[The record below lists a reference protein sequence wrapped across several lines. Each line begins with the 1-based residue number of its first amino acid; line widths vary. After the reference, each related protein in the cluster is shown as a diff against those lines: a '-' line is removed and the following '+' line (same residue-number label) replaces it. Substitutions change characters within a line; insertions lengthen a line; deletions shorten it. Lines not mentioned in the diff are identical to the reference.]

1 MMHSGGYSHIA
12 RQHYRL
18 PLLPLLRTNIIISR
32 RPIIIIVV
40 ASITYYVLRIT
51 ITPAACYLLVAC
63 YYAIAPHKNTCAII
77 SIIIIIANT
86 KRLKVGSNTK
96 LRYFLFLLLVCYF

>member
-1 MMHSGGYSHIA
+1 MGDTIASTSSHDIT
-12 RQHYRL
+12 RQHY
-18 PLLPLLRTNIIISR
+18 LLPLLRINIIISR

-40 ASITYYVLRIT
+40 ASITYYVLLLLLLL
-51 ITPAACYLLVAC
+51 PAT
-63 YYAIAPHKNTCAII
+63 IAPHKNTCAII